1 MVAALTVVLHFPVAG
16 SEQTEGPGNRPAAI
30 EAVYVGSIGGGPL
43 KSHFSSPRGIAV
55 DDAGRVFVADNYCR
69 VQVFDANGGF
79 LDMWGTAGE
88 GPGQFRRPVAIAID
102 QAGLVYVADALND
115 RIQVFTREGVF
126 VRAWGSKGSGPGQFR
141 QPEGV
146 AVDRHGQ
153 VFVADTFNYRVQ
165 VFTADGSFLRT
176 WGSKGLGDGQF
187 HPKSPGIDGN
197 GPVGIVVVDDGNVYV
212 TDPWNF
218 RVQVF
223 TSSGTFLRK
232 WGHLRTPN
240 GSWNTPGAIA
250 AGLRGGQLNTPA
262 GIAIEPSGNVL
273 VVTAGWWS
281 TFGAFA
287 VHRFTAGGEFLQRWG
302 TDGFGPGQFDS
313 PAGVAVDRAGNV
325 YVADTNNNRVQ
336 KFSSTGHF
344 IRQWGS
350 IGDGL
355 FRGPTDVAL
364 DPLGNVYVVD
374 ARNRRVQKLS
384 STGAFLGKWGP
395 PNRSPRGEGSFEY
408 PGPIAVDRDGR
419 VYVGD
424 LGDEIQIFARDGTFI
439 TQWEGD
445 RRRLRI
451 GDSPRAIAT
460 DNQNHVYVVGSDGV
474 GKFGADGTFLDSW
487 RHRRH
492 TSASDVAIDSRGTIY
507 VAEVHEDGKWS
518 RVRVLSPAG
527 KELTTWP
534 SVGGGNDRSTGFMRI
549 AVDSVG
555 RVFLVEMW
563 NCRVEVFDASGA
575 FMGRWGSCG
584 FGDGQF
590 DGAGGIAVDAAGKV
604 YVADYSNNRVQVFQV
619 REVPRSPPPVD
630 FFGNISQFATP
641 RR

>member
-1 MVAALTVVLHFPVAG
+1 MRSKPARVAAGAALTVLLHFPVAG
-16 SEQTEGPGNRPAAI
+16 SGQTGGHGNRPAAI

-43 KSHFSSPRGIAV
+43 KGHFSFPRGIAV

-69 VQVFDANGGF
+69 VQVFDADGGF
-79 LDMWGTAGE
+79 LYMWGTAGD

-115 RIQVFTREGVF
+115 RIHVFTREGVF

-176 WGSKGLGDGQF
+176 WGSKGNGDGQF
-187 HPKSPGIDGN
+187 LHPGGDEN
-197 GPVGIVVVDDGNVYV
+197 GPVGIVVADDGNVYV

-232 WGHLRTPN
+232 WGHLRTPG
-240 GSWNTPGAIA
+240 GSWNTPRAIA
-250 AGLRGGQLNTPA
+250 ASLRGGSLNTPA
-262 GIAIEPSGNVL
+262 GIAIEPTGNVV
-273 VVTAGWWS
+273 VVTAGWMS

-287 VHRFTAGGEFLQRWG
+287 VHRFTAAGEFLQRWG

-325 YVADTNNNRVQ
+325 YVADSRNNRVQ
-336 KFSSTGHF
+336 KFSSTGGF

-350 IGDGL
+350 GDGL
-355 FRGPTDVAL
+355 LRCPTDVAL
-364 DPLGNVYVVD
+364 DPQGNVYVTD
-374 ARNRRVQKLS
+374 TLNRRVQKFS
-384 STGAFLGKWGP
+384 STGAFLGKWGSP
-395 PNRSPRGEGSFEY
+395 DRSPRGEGSFES

-424 LGDEIQIFARDGTFI
+424 LGEEIQVFARDGTFI

-445 RRRLRI
+445 RGRRGL
-451 GDSPRAIAT
+451 GYGMRAIAT
-460 DNQNHVYVVGSDGV
+460 DSQNHVYVVGDDGL
-474 GKFGADGTFLDSW
+474 GKFGADGTLLDSW

-492 TSASDVAIDSRGTIY
+492 TTASDVAIDSRGTIY
-507 VAEVHEDGKWS
+507 VAEVRDGKWS
-518 RVRVLSPAG
+518 HVRVLSPAG
-527 KELTTWP
+527 KERATWP
-534 SVGGGNDRSTGFMRI
+534 SVGGGKDRSTGFMRI
-549 AVDSVG
+549 TIDSVG

-563 NCRVEVFDASGA
+563 ACRVEVFDASGA
-575 FMGRWGSCG
+575 FLGRWGSCG

-590 DGAGGIAVDAAGKV
+590 DGAGGIAVDAAGRV

-619 REVPRSPPPVD
+619 RDRS
-630 FFGNISQFATP
+630 AMK
-641 RR
+641 